1 VSARLAFSVTKADGS
16 KQLFEKEK
24 VVQTAIRL
32 GANPELA
39 LELAQQVEGKLY
51 EGITTRR
58 ILQIIFALM
67 GKRKPAVRHLFD
79 LRRGLSLMAPK
90 PEFEIFVRVLLS
102 QIGFEVRPNTIMR
115 GLCGEHEAD
124 AVVSKDGLT
133 YFVEAKHHANYHA
146 LTGLDES
153 RIARA
158 IMEDVA
164 ESYEHGVTTL
174 KIDRAM
180 IITNT
185 RYSEH
190 AIQYGCCRG
199 ILQIGWVSPD
209 GFGLRDIVEKY
220 KLYPLSCLR
229 GISLEVRMRLVDVGI
244 VLIKQLREQDI
255 GYVERKTGLS
265 HEAALA
271 LMEKVKQTTET
282 LWLLE

>member
-1 VSARLAFSVTKADGS
+1 LTFYVTKADGS
-16 KQLFEKEK
+16 KQLYDKEK
-24 VVQTAIRL
+24 VVKTALRL
-32 GANPELA
+32 GASLEVA
-39 LELAQQVEGKLY
+39 LELAEQVESKLY
-51 EGITTRR
+51 EGINTQR

-79 LRRGLSLMAPK
+79 LKRGLSLMAPK
-90 PEFEIFVRVLLS
+90 PEFEVFVRVLLS
-102 QIGFEVRPNTIMR
+102 QIGFEVKPNTILR
-115 GLCGEHEAD
+115 GLCGEHEVD

-133 YFVEAKHHANYHA
+133 YFVEAKHHANFHA

-164 ESYEHGVTTL
+164 EGYAQGVTTL

-190 AIQYGCCRG
+190 AIQYGVCRN
-199 ILQIGWVSPD
+199 ILQIGWVSPE
-209 GFGLRDIVEKY
+209 GFGLRDIVEKC

-229 GISLEVRMRLVDVGI
+229 GLSLDVRLRLVDVGI

-255 GYVERKTGLS
+255 AYVERKTGLS
-265 HEAALA
+265 HEAASA
-271 LMEKVKQTTET
+271 LMEKVRQTTET
-282 LWLLE
+282 LWLKD